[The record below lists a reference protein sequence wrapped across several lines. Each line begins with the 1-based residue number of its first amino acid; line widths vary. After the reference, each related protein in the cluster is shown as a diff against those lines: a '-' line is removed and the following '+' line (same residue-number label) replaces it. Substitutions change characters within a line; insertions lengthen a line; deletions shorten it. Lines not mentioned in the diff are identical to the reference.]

1 MRDMIEKYKTIVD
14 MMILRDYVSINQCLA
29 EVDHKNPVEAVGI
42 LRLTRRMRADLEEW
56 QPLLDSV
63 KGVMVE
69 KKMDYND
76 ILRGLL

>member
-14 MMILRDYVSINQCLA
+14 MMILRDYASINKCLA
-29 EVDHKNPVEAVGI
+29 EVDHKNLVEAVGI

-56 QPLLDSV
+56 QPLLESV